1 MVWSKIRSF
10 QRQNRRTRPSA
21 LCKLSLLDIIPA
33 RQAKRDVPSII
44 SYFGFLWL
52 LYIKSMYQMYTER
65 AKSVFVNRR
74 GFKRLLQSP
83 FPVGQADKILRRL
96 LHGEH
101 MRLEVSM
108 ETSHPAAAVT
118 KSRLPFIVHPVSR
131 KWMLTWLHQKPKRK
145 SKRHHFPL
153 NPGHIQ
159 VADPGHI
166 IYFNSLLIP
175 CPWVLTHSGH
185 PSAVPYVPPSD
196 LTLTAPT
203 CAQRFP
209 ILKANFAQQ

>member
-1 MVWSKIRSF
+1 
-10 QRQNRRTRPSA
+10 
-21 LCKLSLLDIIPA
+21 
-33 RQAKRDVPSII
+33 
-44 SYFGFLWL
+44 
-52 LYIKSMYQMYTER
+52 MYTER

-118 KSRLPFIVHPVSR
+118 KSGFPFIVHPASR
-131 KWMLTWLHQKPKRK
+131 KWMLTWLHRKPKRK

-166 IYFNSLLIP
+166 IYFSSLLIP
-175 CPWVLTHSGH
+175 GFSLTRAIHLLCRTPLPQTWLSRLPFMVRGF
-185 PSAVPYVPPSD
+185 PS
-196 LTLTAPT
+196 
-203 CAQRFP
+203 
-209 ILKANFAQQ
+209 